1 MSFWLAGMEGAFP
14 ETFNGGSVLSTFLS
28 RTRRLPIPPLLRSL
42 VKRTVLAGLRLFNRN
57 VELANIDR

>member
-28 RTRRLPIPPLLRSL
+28 RPRRLPIPPLLRSL
-42 VKRTVLAGLRLFNRN
+42 VKSVLAGLRLFNRN
-57 VELANIDR
+57 VELANINR

>member
-42 VKRTVLAGLRLFNRN
+42 VKSVLAGLRLFNRN
-57 VELANIDR
+57 VELANINR